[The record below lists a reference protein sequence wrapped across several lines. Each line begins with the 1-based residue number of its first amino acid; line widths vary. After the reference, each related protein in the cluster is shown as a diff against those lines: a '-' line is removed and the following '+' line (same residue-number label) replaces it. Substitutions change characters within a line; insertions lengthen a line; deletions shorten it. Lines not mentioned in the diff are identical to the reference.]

1 LNARK
6 SISLSIPSVADR
18 IRTIR
23 GQRVILDSDL
33 AALYGVT
40 TGRFNEA
47 VARNLARFPR
57 DFMFRLSDEEFGLLI
72 SQIATSSSR
81 HGGRR
86 KAPYVFTEHG
96 AIMAAGVLNSQ
107 TAMEISVFV
116 VRAFVELREALA
128 SHKELTQRL
137 DELET
142 RIEKKLSIHDRAI
155 SELLSAIRSLMSTP
169 GGKSRPIGF
178 VIPDR
183 K

>member
-1 LNARK
+1 MTSRK
-6 SISLSIPSVADR
+6 AASFSVAHVANR
-18 IRTIR
+18 ILTIR

-47 VARNLARFPR
+47 VARNVARFPT
-57 DFMFRLSDEEFGLLI
+57 DFMFRLSDEEFGILM
-72 SQIATSSSR
+72 SQIATSSSG

-96 AIMAAGVLNSQ
+96 AIMAASVLNSQ
-107 TAMEISVFV
+107 AAIEVSVFV
-116 VRAFVELREALA
+116 VRAFVELRGALA
-128 SHKELTQRL
+128 SHTELTQRL
-137 DELET
+137 DELEA
-142 RIEKKLSIHDRAI
+142 RIERKLSIHDHAI
-155 SELLSAIRSLMSTP
+155 SELLSAIRSLMSAP